1 MRPKRYPLCLFF
13 SRKMKNPGPS
23 PVAIRYIR
31 TVQYWLRST
40 GSNFFTAANATA
52 VAASESKQ
60 QQKLTTTGPLPG
72 KYTDPPNKIIHNNNS
87 NSNHESHGRFRIGHS
102 RAHGRGNASLADCRG
117 STHRY
122 VLLGSYF
129 AYIVMGSVLSL
140 TQRPT
145 GGRVG
150 CVVVSLNLFRS
161 LTRYPFTSVL
171 VMTRAFHTANMPYPC
186 NVLPHTQQ

>member
-1 MRPKRYPLCLFF
+1 MSFLQQEDEESWTIASRDPVHTYSTVLASFHRIEFFYGRHRYC
-13 SRKMKNPGPS
+13 RCRIG
-23 PVAIRYIR
+23 I
-31 TVQYWLRST
+31 
-40 GSNFFTAANATA
+40 
-52 VAASESKQ
+52 KQ

-171 VMTRAFHTANMPYPC
+171 VMTRAFHHEQIKRTKHNMPCPC
-186 NVLPHTQQ
+186 NLFQ